1 MIDLNDARCQ
11 GPESARTCQQQQAS
25 SGQLRK
31 EHGER
36 GVPRACASGALTL
49 VTPCNTSSQTA
60 ALMVGVLLRRAAGTV
75 SEAQEALTWLS

>member
-1 MIDLNDARCQ
+1 MTHDVKAQKVLEPASNSKPA
-11 GPESARTCQQQQAS
+11 QAS
-25 SGQLRK
+25 SGK
-31 EHGER
+31 SMGFTVCGER

-75 SEAQEALTWLS
+75 SEAQ